1 MPLVK
6 SKSAEAFKKNVSAE
20 VKAGKPVKQAVAIA
34 YSTKNS
40 VGKKEGGL
48 WDNIHAKQER
58 IKNGSGERMRKPGSK
73 GAPTA
78 EDFKVSAKKDG
89 GTIIEPFQMKKVGT
103 GGKVKKHKGYAS
115 GGAIT
120 GQQFQAMQGTVNR
133 YSAPASR
140 STSSNTVS
148 RPSPAQEPSLYGR
161 SFQAAYD
168 AAKPIAKPMERQAAP
183 VYRPA
188 PRPVEPTPTM
198 GREPPP
204 KVAPVNRPDFTNP
217 PTESVLPGRGQMS
230 YKKGGKA
237 NKASKKKPNY

>member
-1 MPLVK
+1 MP
-6 SKSAEAFKKNVSAE
+6 SN
-20 VKAGKPVKQAVAIA
+20 
-34 YSTKNS
+34 
-40 VGKKEGGL
+40 GKKEGGL
-48 WDNIHAKQER
+48 WDNIHAKRKR
-58 IKNGSGERMRKPGSK
+58 IESGSGERMRKPGSK

-78 EDFKVSAKKDG
+78 EDLRVSAKKDG
-89 GTIIEPFQMKKVGT
+89 GVIMEPFKMQKVQVNT
-103 GGKVKKHKGYAS
+103 KVKPRKSYRT

-120 GQQFQAMQGTVNR
+120 GQQFQAMQGTVNPN
-133 YSAPASR
+133 SAR
-140 STSSNTVS
+140 KIGSTSSNTAS
-148 RPSPAQEPSLYGR
+148 RPSPAQAPSLYGK
-161 SFQAAYD
+161 SFQAAYN

-188 PRPVEPTPTM
+188 PRPVQPTPTM

-217 PTESVLPGRGQMS
+217 PTESILPGRGQTS